1 MNAETLQTV
10 TDVATLIDVKGE
22 TLPVPILQLKKA
34 LNRAMDNDVFA
45 IEVSD
50 RGAEPNFRDFCKGTG
65 NVFIGVEHF
74 DDHDVYYVQKRTVE
88 CRKCSNIR
96 AVTMGIAVVGVL
108 TYAGP
113 QVVLSNPS
121 GLATVL
127 FVGALAA
134 MPSVAINLYKVTKRA
149 LKRSP
154 VTVRF
159 EAAE

>member
-10 TDVATLIDVKGE
+10 TDVATLIDVKGA

-34 LNRAMDNDVFA
+34 LNRATDNDVFA

-108 TYAGP
+108 TYTGP

-121 GLATVL
+121 GLVSVL

-134 MPSVAINLYKVTKRA
+134 MPPVAINLYKVAKHA